1 MAIQS
6 LKPAFQGEI
15 ETNEKTLVTYSR
27 DASLFEI
34 KPAAVVF
41 PKDAED
47 IKTLVRWAT
56 DEKEKDTSV
65 SLTVRSAGTDMSGGP
80 LTESVVVDVMRHM
93 NSIKEIGDRVSLEGV
108 ASGYAVTE
116 PGVFYRDF
124 ERAVLA
130 KGYFLPSYPASRG
143 LCAMG
148 GVIANDS
155 GGEKSLQY
163 GKTHSYITELK
174 MVLSDGEQHVIR
186 PLSAKE
192 LDEKLEEQTS
202 EGRWYREIFAELEK
216 NYDSIQK
223 ARPTVSKNSAGY
235 NIWDIWDKKTFDL
248 TKLFVGSQGTLGIIT
263 EANFKVVP
271 VHADSA
277 SGMLV
282 VFLKDLAPL
291 AGIINAVL
299 PSNPS
304 SFESFDDHT
313 FHLAMKFWWGFIKIL
328 AKNPFSLALAFLP
341 EFLMALT
348 KGIPKLVL
356 LIEFEERTQGDVDR
370 AIADVRAKIARFGAT
385 MKIARTKEE
394 AAKYWAIRRESFN
407 LLRQKVTGMQTAP
420 FIDDVIVRPEHLSE
434 FLPKL
439 YAIGEKYKLLY
450 TIAGHVGDGNFHVI
464 PLMKLKDE
472 EERAKIKPAMDEVYG
487 LVLSYGGSITAE
499 HNDGL
504 IRSPYLEKMFGK
516 EIVGIFERIKD
527 ILDPKNIFNPG
538 KKVRSSID
546 YALGHMKRS

>member
-1 MAIQS
+1 MTVQS
-6 LKPAFQGEI
+6 LKPEFKGQIEI
-15 ETNEKTLVTYSR
+15 QEKTLVAYSR
-27 DASLFEI
+27 DASLFEV
-34 KPAAVVF
+34 KPVAVVF
-41 PKDAED
+41 PKDTED
-47 IKTLVRWAT
+47 IKILVRWAIN
-56 DEKEKDTSV
+56 EKQKDKSV
-65 SLTVRSAGTDMSGGP
+65 SLTARSAGTDMSGGP

-108 ASGYAVTE
+108 ASGYIVTE

-124 ERAVLA
+124 EKATLK

-148 GVIANDS
+148 GIIANDS

-163 GKTHSYITELK
+163 GKTHSYVTGLK
-174 MVLSDGEQHVIR
+174 VVLSDGEEYAVQ

-192 LDEKLEEQTS
+192 LDEKIKEQTS
-202 EGRWYREIFAELEK
+202 EGRWYKEIYEELEK
-216 NYDSIQK
+216 HYDVIQK
-223 ARPTVSKNSAGY
+223 KRPTVSKNSAGY
-235 NIWDIWDKKTFDL
+235 NIWDVWDKKTFDL

-263 EANFKVVP
+263 EANFKLVP
-271 VHADSA
+271 IQKDSA

-291 AGIINAVL
+291 AEITNAVL

-313 FHLAMKFWWGFIKIL
+313 FHLAMKFWWGFVKIL
-328 AKNPFSLALAFLP
+328 AKNPFSLALAFFP
-341 EFLMALT
+341 EFLMVLF

-356 LIEFEERTQGDVDR
+356 LIEFEERTQGEVDR
-370 AIADVRAKIARFGAT
+370 AIAEVRAKIARFGAT

-407 LLRQKVTGMQTAP
+407 LLRHKVTGMQTAP
-420 FIDDVIVRPEHLSE
+420 FIDDIIVRPEHLSE

-439 YAIGEKYKLLY
+439 YAIGEKYELLF

-464 PLMKLKDE
+464 PLMKLSDE
-472 EERAKIKPAMDEVYG
+472 AERRKIKPAMDEVYD

-516 EIVGIFERIKD
+516 EIVGIFERIKG
-527 ILDPKNIFNPG
+527 ILDPQNIFNPG
-538 KKVRSSID
+538 KKVGSSIE
-546 YALGHMKRS
+546 YALQHIKRS